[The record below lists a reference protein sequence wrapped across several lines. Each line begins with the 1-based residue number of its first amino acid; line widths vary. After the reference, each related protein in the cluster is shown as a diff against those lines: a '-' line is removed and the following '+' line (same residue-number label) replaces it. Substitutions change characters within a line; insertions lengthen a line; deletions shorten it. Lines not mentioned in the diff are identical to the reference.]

1 MSAVGLF
8 TGLLTLPLAPV
19 RGVVWL
25 AEQIEREAD
34 RQWRDPAS
42 VRRQIAEVDAAFEA
56 GQLTAAERD
65 DLQDDLVARLLPQ
78 NSEVSW

>member
-1 MSAVGLF
+1 VGLF

-25 AEQIEREAD
+25 AEQVEREAD

-42 VRRQIAEVDAAFEA
+42 IRRQIADVDAAFEA
-56 GQLTAAERD
+56 GQLTEQERD
-65 DLQDDLVARLLPQ
+65 DLQDGLVARLLPQ
-78 NSEVSW
+78 NSEVGW